1 MAAATAQRTRWGRSR
16 FGGGTGAL
24 LMLSMLCGA
33 LLAAAAGALFGW
45 LVAST
50 TQVLGSILF
59 ACMVWPVT
67 SALAWVCFVDV
78 TSLRDTVEN
87 AEDTVENHWYD
98 KAASATFT
106 DLLLVL
112 GIGGVIFT
120 FAPIE
125 ANIGL
130 TLVAVII
137 LVTADFALRYRML
150 SREQG

>member
-1 MAAATAQRTRWGRSR
+1 MTAATAQRTRWGRAR

-24 LMLSMLCGA
+24 LMLSMLCAA

-50 TQVLGSILF
+50 TQILGSILF
-59 ACMVWPVT
+59 ACMVWPAT
-67 SALAWVCFVDV
+67 STLAWVCFVDV
-78 TSLRDTVEN
+78 TSLRG
-87 AEDTVENHWYD
+87 AVENHWYD

-106 DLLLVL
+106 ALLLVL

-120 FAPIE
+120 FASIE
-125 ANIGL
+125 ANIGP

-137 LVTADFALRYRML
+137 LVMADFALRYRML
-150 SREQG
+150 SRDQG